1 MILRALLLAAAA
13 LVCLPAEPGL
23 AADAAK
29 AGLPQFDLSRFPS
42 QIFWLGVTF
51 AVLYLIMSKVALP
64 RIGEVLEARADR
76 IGNDLDRASALKAEA
91 DQTRAAYEKALAES
105 RARAQ
110 EVGRTAE
117 TALAKETAERQAALN
132 GELTT
137 RIRDAETRIAG
148 ARNAAMA
155 NLAGVAAE
163 TAALAVERVAG
174 LKVDPAEAAR
184 AAQAALA
191 RA

>member
-1 MILRALLLAAAA
+1 MTFRALLLLAAATT
-13 LVCLPAEPGL
+13 CLTVDPVW

-29 AGLPQFDLSRFPS
+29 AGMPQFDLSRFPS
-42 QIFWLGVTF
+42 QIFWLGVSF
-51 AVLYLIMSKVALP
+51 AVLYMIMSKVALP
-64 RIGEVLEARADR
+64 RIGAVLEARADR

-91 DQTRAAYEKALAES
+91 DRTRAAYEKALAES
-105 RARAQ
+105 RAKAQ
-110 EVGRTAE
+110 EVGRGAE
-117 TALAKETAERQAALN
+117 DVLAKESAARQAALN
-132 GELTT
+132 TELMA
-137 RIRDAETRIAG
+137 RLRDAETRIA
-148 ARNAAMA
+148 AAKAAAMA

-163 TAALAVERVAG
+163 SATMAVERVAG